1 MSADESGQEER
12 KGGVFE
18 VDESGPVTDL
28 SELDSMLEVDVVCAD
43 RHWHPDHERRPFVV
57 AVFAQ
62 TEEPPPARR
71 WRIKEEMQTG
81 VRKEA
86 YTSPFTQ
93 QESTIDVTV
102 PRADSRIMST
112 ENAQGVSLV
121 CPKHP
126 YAVPL
131 TWARF
136 VPILD
141 GLVAAGVLRISLHAL
156 AARVR
161 R

>member
-1 MSADESGQEER
+1 MTSDPDRDKCIEAMVEESVETI
-12 KGGVFE
+12 
-18 VDESGPVTDL
+18 TDL
-28 SELDSMLEVDVVCAD
+28 SELDSMLEIDVVCAD
-43 RHWHPDHERRPFVV
+43 HHWHDPKGPPFVV
-57 AVFAQ
+57 AALAQ
-62 TEEPPPARR
+62 TEEPPPARP
-71 WRIKEEMQTG
+71 WRLKEEMQTG

-86 YTSPFTQ
+86 WTSPFTQ
-93 QESTIDVTV
+93 QESTIDVAV
-102 PRADSRIMST
+102 PRSDDRIMST

-131 TWARF
+131 TWAKL

-141 GLVAAGVLRISLHAL
+141 GLVAAGVLRISLQAL

-161 R
+161 K